1 MRPMLRSMMAL
12 LLAAM
17 LPVSMDAA
25 EPDPLRPSVSAVR
38 ADKRWKINTHLFA
51 ANQAIADALN
61 DGMVTIHPFGEIPVA
76 ASALRALKAA
86 PSSYRAGVLAPDLF
100 PDMWMGGWFIHSDR
114 SNTEKWTADD
124 WMRHVWTKAR
134 AWPDPA
140 ERDKVMAFAYGFLT
154 HGAGDM
160 FAHTYVNQ
168 KADGAWITFT
178 GPARSTAVKHV
189 VLEGFIGANTPATDL
204 TIDVW
209 PRFVSNVL
217 IKDPTARRHAKGA
230 VHYQRFMALYDWLGP
245 QVDKAAKQMNNN
257 VGSDAPYWAKC
268 AANPIP
274 CAKKEQMETWRLDI
288 NRGLR
293 ALVDSSESLGENLM
307 DHQVAGGTGAM
318 SGWMTEWLPKMFG
331 AHAIGEGA
339 AELQAFLQW
348 IGDPLAP
355 INAAIMAEVKGFLK
369 QQFPAYYELYLAV
382 KDPATQMDNVGFP
395 PGTTDSVRR
404 DMGIAAGATGGF
416 DWRTFEPMYNTVI
429 LSKLALLDGNGL
441 NELARRAGVAAPL
454 FAPGEDTNVMLGVF
468 RSMTQSFQWKGEVIT
483 TDTKFGICGAE
494 DTGAPLDSTALCGA
508 QRTSGPV
515 PAGARSAVG
524 GFVLWSNPDARE
536 KVFGRVFKGHG
547 PGPGSTSLT
556 AAMANL
562 TVAAPAVRNA
572 RRALRVAVDQ
582 TELMREIV
590 LVMRGKIGGVGTTV
604 SAAAAPPAAVPA
616 AVPSVAGRPAA
627 SGRVPVKPV
636 PVAQPSTPAPATP
649 VSAAA
654 IADWG
659 RRCCSRDIAELQA
672 ALAQFAGSGRQLQTP
687 AVLGALGRSPAVA
700 QLGGYAGQV
709 NAAITA
715 FANTRNAAEAATALD
730 ALARQIEG
738 LARLAAGTQ

>member
-1 MRPMLRSMMAL
+1 MRPILRSTMAL
-12 LLAAM
+12 LWAAM
-17 LPVSMDAA
+17 LPASLSAT
-25 EPDPLRPSVSAVR
+25 EPDPRHPSVAAAR
-38 ADKRWKINTHLFA
+38 AEKRWKINTHLFA

-61 DGMVTIHPFGEIPVA
+61 DGMVTIPPFGEIPVA
-76 ASALRALKAA
+76 ASALRALRAA

-100 PDMWMGGWFIHSDR
+100 PDMWMGGWFIHSDL

-209 PRFVSNVL
+209 PRFVSNIL

-230 VHYQRFMALYDWLGP
+230 LHYQRFMALYDWLGP
-245 QVDKAAKQMNNN
+245 QIDKAKSQMNDNIDN
-257 VGSDAPYWAKC
+257 DAPYWAKC
-268 AANPIP
+268 ATNPIA

-307 DHQVAGGTGAM
+307 DHQVTGGTSAM

-331 AHAIGEGA
+331 AHAIGEGTA
-339 AELQAFLQW
+339 ALQEFLQW
-348 IGDPLAP
+348 VGDPLAP

-395 PGTTDSVRR
+395 VGTKDQVRA
-404 DMGIAAGATGGF
+404 DMGIGPGAAGGF
-416 DWRTFEPMYNTVI
+416 DWRAFEPMYNTVT

-441 NELARRAGVAAPL
+441 NELARRAGVAGPL
-454 FAPGEDTNVMLGVF
+454 FAPSEDTNVMLGVF
-468 RSMTQSFQWKGEVIT
+468 RSMTQSYQWKGEVIT
-483 TDTKFGICGAE
+483 ADTKFGICGAE
-494 DTGAPLDSTALCGA
+494 DTGNPLPPSALCGA
-508 QRTSGPV
+508 QRTSRAV

-524 GFVLWSNPDARE
+524 GFVLWANGDARE

-556 AAMANL
+556 AAVTNVAM
-562 TVAAPAVRNA
+562 AAPAVRNA

-582 TELMREIV
+582 TESMREIV
-590 LVMRGKIGGVGTTV
+590 LVMRGKIGGVAT
-604 SAAAAPPAAVPA
+604 AAAATPAAA
-616 AVPSVAGRPAA
+616 PSVAGRPAPG
-627 SGRVPVKPV
+627 GRAAVKPV
-636 PVAQPSTPAPATP
+636 PAPTQPAGTAPP
-649 VSAAA
+649 AAA
-654 IADWG
+654 ITDWG

-672 ALAQFAGSGRQLQTP
+672 ALALLGGSSRQLQSR
-687 AVLGALGRSPAVA
+687 AVLGPLGRSPAVA

-709 NAAITA
+709 NAALTA
-715 FANTRNAAEAATALD
+715 FANTRNAIEAAAALD
-730 ALARQIEG
+730 VVARQIEG